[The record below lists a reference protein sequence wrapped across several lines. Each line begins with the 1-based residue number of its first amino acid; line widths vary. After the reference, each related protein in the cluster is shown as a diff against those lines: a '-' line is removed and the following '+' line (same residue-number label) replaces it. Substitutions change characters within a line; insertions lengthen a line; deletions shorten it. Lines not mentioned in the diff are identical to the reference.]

1 MQLRGSKII
10 MFPEKQ
16 IRFFSLI
23 FLSPQNYDKEDKSYG
38 DEART
43 NVDVGIILLSDEDFR
58 ITQDSD

>member
-1 MQLRGSKII
+1 